1 MTKFIDI
8 KFDDEELNECVD
20 AFNYMCSEKRMYPNI
35 LSYDHYTLFLN
46 HNTIGPTIWKKFL
59 SNEQIIE
66 WYEQETNIAIRTK
79 TNKLINNLDNG
90 TQSTGTAQT
99 LSQLLSQLNKTK
111 TNNNKTI
118 IIYTFIPLTKQEEE
132 NPNINVSDTIPNS
145 IANAIQTID
154 RTIKNDK

>member
-1 MTKFIDI
+1 MYNYLVKTK
-8 KFDDEELNECVD
+8 V
-20 AFNYMCSEKRMYPNI
+20 
-35 LSYDHYTLFLN
+35 
-46 HNTIGPTIWKKFL
+46 
-59 SNEQIIE
+59 
-66 WYEQETNIAIRTK
+66 
-79 TNKLINNLDNG
+79 NKLINNLDNG